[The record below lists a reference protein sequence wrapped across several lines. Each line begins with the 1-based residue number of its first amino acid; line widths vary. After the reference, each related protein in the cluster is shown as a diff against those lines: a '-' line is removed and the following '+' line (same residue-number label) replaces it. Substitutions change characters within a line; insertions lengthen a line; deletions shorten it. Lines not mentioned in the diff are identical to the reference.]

1 MFIRKTEPLMRSKY
15 VVISAKHP
23 IAGNLYL
30 EMIPDSEVGFSDIY
44 QITDS
49 LFRADVLPS
58 DWREQKWKWGKEF
71 LGHGSWDVYYIKQHV
86 NRINWFDND
95 VIKTIEARNSLSI
108 KELIDWVSD
117 PGRWIDIA
125 VEVDDS
131 SGSRPMAVAMVNQD
145 TLF

>member
-1 MFIRKTEPLMRSKY
+1 MMSSKH
-15 VVISAKHP
+15 VVISTKHP
-23 IAGNLYL
+23 VAGYLYL

-49 LFRADVLPS
+49 LFRADVLPC
-58 DWREQKWKWGKEF
+58 DWREHKRQWGKDF

-95 VIKTIEARNSLSI
+95 SIKKIKFRYSLSL

-117 PGRWIDIA
+117 PDHWIDIA
-125 VEVDDS
+125 VE
-131 SGSRPMAVAMVNQD
+131 G
-145 TLF
+145 LC

>member
-1 MFIRKTEPLMRSKY
+1 M
-15 VVISAKHP
+15 
-23 IAGNLYL
+23 
-30 EMIPDSEVGFSDIY
+30 
-44 QITDS
+44 
-49 LFRADVLPS
+49 
-58 DWREQKWKWGKEF
+58 
-71 LGHGSWDVYYIKQHV
+71 YYIKQHV

-95 VIKTIEARNSLSI
+95 VIKTIVARNSLSI